1 MAGGDVAAPR
11 EKKGGK
17 KRKKGRR
24 LGIRIDMTP
33 LVDVAFLLLTFFMFT
48 TSMSR
53 PQTMEINLPPDKDV
67 KVEVAETNLLTL
79 RINSKGEMFYNTGI
93 EAPKKLAGTE
103 RRKFLRERS
112 QANPRLTVVVKVD
125 RMGKYAMM
133 VDTIDELQ
141 QSGIQRFS
149 IAPLL
154 DADKA
159 LMARVQ

>member
-67 KVEVAETNLLTL
+67 KVEVAESNLLSL
-79 RINSKGEMFYNTGI
+79 RINAKGEMFYNKGI
-93 EAPKKLAGTE
+93 EAPKKLADGE
-103 RRKFLRERS
+103 RRKFLREQS
-112 QANPRLTVVVKVD
+112 QANPKLTVVVKVD
-125 RMGKYAMM
+125 RQGKYEMM
-133 VDTIDELQ
+133 VNTIDDLQ
-141 QSGIQRFS
+141 QAGIQRFS